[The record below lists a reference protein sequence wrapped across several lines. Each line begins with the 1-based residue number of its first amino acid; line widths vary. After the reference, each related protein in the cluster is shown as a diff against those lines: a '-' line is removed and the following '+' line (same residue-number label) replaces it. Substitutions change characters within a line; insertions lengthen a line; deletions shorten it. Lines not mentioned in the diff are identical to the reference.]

1 MTMVTGGKRMN
12 KFIEYIDQAVEQLQR
27 EEKML
32 AATDRKDESNLVK
45 IRINVYGICKSI
57 YQVFAQSKTG
67 DLLKC
72 TYLDKLDS
80 LAVGWQESKNKAQE
94 FHAVDKMIIEDIK
107 LQTLANVRLEFL
119 KYWEDRTC

>member
-1 MTMVTGGKRMN
+1 MN
-12 KFIEYIDQAVEQLQR
+12 KFIEYIDQAVEHLQQ

-57 YQVFAQSKTG
+57 YQVFVQSKTG
-67 DLLKC
+67 EIMKSA
-72 TYLDKLDS
+72 YLEKLDS

-94 FHAVDKMIIEDIK
+94 FQAVDKVIIEDIK

-119 KYWEDRTC
+119 NLWEGRIC

>member
-1 MTMVTGGKRMN
+1 MN
-12 KFIEYIDQAVEQLQR
+12 RYVEYIDQAVEQLQQ

-67 DLLKC
+67 ENLKS
-72 TYLDKLDS
+72 TYLEKVDS
-80 LAVGWQESKNKAQE
+80 LAVGWQESKNNAQE
-94 FHAVDKMIIEDIK
+94 FQVTDKVVIEEIK
-107 LQTLANVRLEFL
+107 LQALAELRLEFL
-119 KYWEDRTC
+119 KCWEERTC

>member
-1 MTMVTGGKRMN
+1 MKMVIGGKSMN
-12 KFIEYIDQAVEQLQR
+12 KFIEYIDQAVERLQR

-57 YQVFAQSKTG
+57 YRVFAQSKLG
-67 DLLKC
+67 DSLKSA
-72 TYLDKLDS
+72 YLDKLDS

-94 FHAVDKMIIEDIK
+94 FNAVDKMIIEDIK

-119 KYWEDRTC
+119 KFGEDRTC

>member
-1 MTMVTGGKRMN
+1 MKMVIGGKGMN
-12 KFIEYIDQAVEQLQR
+12 KFIEYIDQAVERLQR

-57 YQVFAQSKTG
+57 YRVFQSKLG
-67 DLLKC
+67 DSLKSA
-72 TYLDKLDS
+72 YLDKLDS

-94 FHAVDKMIIEDIK
+94 FNAVDKMIIEDIK

-119 KYWEDRTC
+119 KFGEDRTC

>member
-1 MTMVTGGKRMN
+1 MN
-12 KFIEYIDQAVEQLQR
+12 KFIEYIDQAVERLQR

-57 YQVFAQSKTG
+57 YRVFAQSKLG
-67 DLLKC
+67 DSLKSA
-72 TYLDKLDS
+72 YLDKLDS

-94 FHAVDKMIIEDIK
+94 FNAVDKMIIEDIK

-119 KYWEDRTC
+119 KFGEDRTC

>member
-1 MTMVTGGKRMN
+1 MN
-12 KFIEYIDQAVEQLQR
+12 RYVEYIDQAVEQLQQ
-27 EEKML
+27 EEKIL

-67 DLLKC
+67 ENLKS
-72 TYLDKLDS
+72 TYLEKVDS

-94 FHAVDKMIIEDIK
+94 FQVTDKVVIEEIK
-107 LQTLANVRLEFL
+107 LQALAELRLEFL
-119 KYWEDRTC
+119 KCWEERTC

>member
-1 MTMVTGGKRMN
+1 MN
-12 KFIEYIDQAVEQLQR
+12 KFIEYIDQAVERLQR

-57 YQVFAQSKTG
+57 YRVFAQSKLG
-67 DLLKC
+67 DSLKSA
-72 TYLDKLDS
+72 YLDKLDC

-94 FHAVDKMIIEDIK
+94 FNAVDKMIIEDIK

-119 KYWEDRTC
+119 KFGEDRTC

>member
-1 MTMVTGGKRMN
+1 MN
-12 KFIEYIDQAVEQLQR
+12 KYTEYINQAVEQLQR

-67 DLLKC
+67 ENLKSA
-72 TYLDKLDS
+72 YLEKVDS
-80 LAVGWQESKNKAQE
+80 LAVGWQESKDKAQE
-94 FHAVDKMIIEDIK
+94 FHAVDKVVIEDIK
-107 LQTLANVRLEFL
+107 LQTLADIRLVFL
-119 KYWEDRTC
+119 KCWEERTC

>member
-1 MTMVTGGKRMN
+1 MN
-12 KFIEYIDQAVEQLQR
+12 RYVEYIDQAVEQLQQ

-67 DLLKC
+67 ENLKS
-72 TYLDKLDS
+72 TYLEKVDS

-94 FHAVDKMIIEDIK
+94 FQVTDKVVIEEIK
-107 LQTLANVRLEFL
+107 LQALAELRLEFL
-119 KYWEDRTC
+119 KCWEERTC

>member
-1 MTMVTGGKRMN
+1 MN
-12 KFIEYIDQAVEQLQR
+12 KFIEYIDRSVEELQK

-57 YQVFAQSKTG
+57 YQVFAQSKAG
-67 DLLKC
+67 NDLKN
-72 TYLDKLDS
+72 TYLGKVDG

-94 FHAVDKMIIEDIK
+94 FQVTDKVVIEEIK
-107 LQTLANVRLEFL
+107 LQTVADIRLEFL
-119 KYWEDRTC
+119 KCWEDRTC